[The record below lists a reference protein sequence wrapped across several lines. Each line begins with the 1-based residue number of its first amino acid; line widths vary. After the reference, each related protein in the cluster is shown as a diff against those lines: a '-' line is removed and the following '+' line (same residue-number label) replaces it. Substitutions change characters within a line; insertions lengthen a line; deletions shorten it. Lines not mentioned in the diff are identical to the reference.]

1 MNFSNGNALTGAGLL
16 TTTSLILRSR
26 DPELH
31 PLASFLKAGKLFTSL
46 VLVTLSQLQLTQV
59 LNSISTAL
67 LMVVNRSVLVSDKTQ
82 TSTALLQPFPSAT
95 LLTAQ
100 PQLEMSGDES
110 TYHSRP

>member
-1 MNFSNGNALTGAGLL
+1 MLTGAGLL

-31 PLASFLKAGKLFTSL
+31 PLVSFLKAGKLFTSH
-46 VLVTLSQLQLTQV
+46 VLVTLSPLLLILV
-59 LNSISTAL
+59 LNSISTVL
-67 LMVVNRSVLVSDKTQ
+67 QMVVNRSVLVSDKTQ

-100 PQLEMSGDES
+100 PQLEMYGDVS
-110 TYHSRP
+110 MYHSRP